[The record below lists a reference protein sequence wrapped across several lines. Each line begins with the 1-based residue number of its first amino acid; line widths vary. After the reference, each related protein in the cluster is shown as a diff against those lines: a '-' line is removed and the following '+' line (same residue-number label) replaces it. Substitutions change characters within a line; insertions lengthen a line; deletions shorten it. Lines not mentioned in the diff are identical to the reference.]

1 MTTTGISRVPDTI
14 VSTSDTA
21 ANPEMIGVAKFEVDC
36 EFPATEVGT
45 FEVTVRDGFG
55 NYVCDTEFAYDVT
68 VVVP

>member
-1 MTTTGISRVPDTI
+1 VPDTI
-14 VSTSDTA
+14 VLTSDTA
-21 ANPEMIGVAKFEVDC
+21 ANPEVIGEAKFEVDC
-36 EFPATEVGT
+36 SSPTSEAGT